1 MSRSWRSFVKG
12 DVIVVDEN
20 HRRVAATIATA
31 IRPRLTAKPGRF
43 LVTVAGESGSGK
55 SETAAAL
62 AEQLLEAGI
71 RSVVLGQDDY
81 FELPPRTNDARRR
94 QDPDWLGPHVEVRLD
109 LLQANVDS
117 ALAGEASI
125 KKPTIDYA
133 LNSVSTEVLS
143 LAEVKVVIA
152 EGTYVSLLRHVD
164 VRIFIARTRVETL
177 EHRIRRNRGDEV
189 RDPFVE
195 GVLSVEHKIIAGHR
209 NLADFVVTN
218 DYDVVQAD

>member
-1 MSRSWRSFVKG
+1 MKG